1 MTTSAHTPNLRIPFC
16 TGRTPGRPVYRIRI
30 FIEQRTRRGGRPR
43 PPVPV
48 SLRAVN
54 HRRRGRLSWRP
65 ANSMAA
71 KPQPFEWGVWGIRR
85 CVGPAGCPA
94 RTGCDVRNAADSV
107 RAFPR
112 GSPHRGR
119 GPCVVVLRG
128 SPEGGKYESPP
139 LVAFSLLL
147 LFSLWRPKE
156 RKANHRPP
164 VRRTPYTPHRG
175 EAFRSISASAGT
187 APPPR
192 RRPAWPKRPCR
203 PRRWCPPGC
212 GWTSCRWRRRPPTPA
227 PAGS

>member
-1 MTTSAHTPNLRIPFC
+1 MTTSAHTPNLRVPFR

-30 FIEQRTRRGGRPR
+30 FIEQRT
-43 PPVPV
+43 
-48 SLRAVN
+48 
-54 HRRRGRLSWRP
+54 RRGRLSWRP

-71 KPQPFEWGVWGIRR
+71 KPQPFEWGVWEIRR

-94 RTGCDVRNAADSV
+94 RTGSLYEMRRKFMGRRGRRPVRRCRKAPV

-128 SPEGGKYESPP
+128 SPE
-139 LVAFSLLL
+139 
-147 LFSLWRPKE
+147 E

-164 VRRTPYTPHRG
+164 VRRTPYTPRRG

-203 PRRWCPPGC
+203 PRRWCPPAC

>member
-30 FIEQRTRRGGRPR
+30 FIEQRTRRGGRPRPPVPVSLRAVNHRRRGGRPR

-128 SPEGGKYESPP
+128 SPE
-139 LVAFSLLL
+139 
-147 LFSLWRPKE
+147 E

-164 VRRTPYTPHRG
+164 VRRTPYTPRRG

-203 PRRWCPPGC
+203 PRRWYPPGC
-212 GWTSCRWRRRPPTPA
+212 EWTSCRWRRRPPTPA